1 MKRSRRLDKKAN
13 SVAGSKITAVGPLS
27 AKTLVLTF
35 IFMLVILAEF
45 GRYAW
50 NSRTEFRAD
59 EAMHRRILE
68 LHGAITHLDE
78 VLTMSSKMAAATG
91 DISWEERY
99 RNFEP
104 KLDAAIKEAMTLSP
118 KSLMSENVV
127 QTNTANVKLV
137 AIENEAF
144 DLVRRDSSQAALAL
158 LNSQEYKKQKSI
170 RTEGIKRHTDTLDK
184 YFEVRAKKNRNTTLG
199 MIVCLGFT
207 ALMIASLGVGMFQ
220 VFKRIAERRKA
231 EIERERLLHDMG
243 KRIKELR
250 CMYGVATSIRE
261 KKTLFGI
268 LRNVAALIPAG
279 WHYPEITRAK
289 IHFDGVEYTSEPF
302 EKTQWKQASD
312 IVVRGERRGFVE
324 VCYLEQRPDLD
335 EGPFLKEE
343 RNLIDGIAQALS
355 GAAEQ
360 KMAEE
365 ETVRAYKKLETTNH
379 ELKEMQSQLVQSE
392 KLASIG
398 QLAAGVAHEMNT
410 PVGFVASNFQTLE
423 NYVRKIQNMFARYDK
438 LIRKIETSH
447 VPELLNEL
455 SDIKQARDDSK
466 IDFVLE
472 DIKGLF
478 DDSKEGLERVTTI
491 VQNLRDFSRIDQTG
505 SLDEY
510 DINRGIQVTLVV
522 ARNEIR
528 YNADIKVQL
537 SDLPLIYCHSGQ
549 INQVFLNVL
558 LNAAQAIESQE
569 REEKGSI
576 TIKTYARDEHVFCEI
591 SDDGPGID
599 REKLSKIFDPFFTT
613 KPVGKGTGL
622 GLSISYDI
630 IVIKH
635 GGRLNVESTVGKG
648 TKFTIMLP
656 VNINNEN
663 EEQEIKNDEKANSVI
678 CG

>member
-13 SVAGSKITAVGPLS
+13 CAAGSKITAVGPLS
-27 AKTLVLTF
+27 TKTLVLTF

-50 NSRTEFRAD
+50 NSCIEFRAD
-59 EAMHRRILE
+59 EAIHRRIIE
-68 LHGAITHLDE
+68 LGGTIIHLDE

-91 DISWEERY
+91 DIRWEERY

-118 KSLMSENVV
+118 ESLMSENVV
-127 QTNTANVKLV
+127 QTDTANVKLV

-144 DLVRRDSSQAALAL
+144 DLVRRGSSEAALAL
-158 LNSQEYKKQKSI
+158 LHSREYKKQKRI
-170 RTEGIKRHTDTLDK
+170 YTEGIERHTHALEQH
-184 YFEVRAKKNRNTTLG
+184 FEARAKKHRNTTLG
-199 MIVCLGFT
+199 MIVCLVFT

-220 VFKRIAERRKA
+220 VFKRVAERRKA

-261 KKTLFGI
+261 KKTFFEI
-268 LRNVAALIPAG
+268 LQNVAALIPAG

-289 IHFDGVEYTSEPF
+289 IHFDGVEYTSGPF

-312 IVVRGERRGFVE
+312 IVVGGERRGFVE
-324 VCYLEQRPDLD
+324 VCYLEHCPDLD

-365 ETVRAYKKLETTNH
+365 ATVRAYKELETTNH
-379 ELKEMQSQLVQSE
+379 ELKKMQSQLVQNE

-423 NYVRKIQNMFARYDK
+423 NYVGKIQNMFARYEK
-438 LIRKIETSH
+438 LICKIETSH

-455 SDIKQARDDSK
+455 SDINQARDDLK

-472 DIKGLF
+472 DLKGLF
-478 DDSKEGLERVTTI
+478 DDSKEGLERVTSI
-491 VQNLRDFSRIDQTG
+491 VQNLRNFSRIDQAG

-510 DINRGIQVTLVV
+510 DINDGIRATLVV
-522 ARNEIR
+522 ARNEIKP
-528 YNADIKVQL
+528 NADIKMQL

-558 LNAAQAIESQE
+558 LNAAQAIKSQE

-576 TIKTYARDEHVFCEI
+576 TIKTYAQDEHVFCEI
-591 SDDGPGID
+591 TDDGPDIAQ
-599 REKLSKIFDPFFTT
+599 EKLSKIFDPFFTT
-613 KPVGKGTGL
+613 KPAGKGTGL

-635 GGRLNVESTVGKG
+635 GGQLNVESAVGKG
-648 TKFTIMLP
+648 TKFTIILP
-656 VNINNEN
+656 VNRNNEN
-663 EEQEIKNDEKANSVI
+663 EEQEIKSGGKASCTI
-678 CG
+678 C